1 MRRGLGL
8 DFGRQALLCFA
19 AVTLTHWFVNL
30 LSYVRSLALAHECTR
45 C

>member
-30 LSYVRSLALAHECTR
+30 LSYVRSPIARASFAR
-45 C
+45 F